1 MANVGAIFNMF
12 GAYGDVVC
20 IKILKNKRDCALV
33 QMAKPHHALQVRG
46 LEVRTVE
53 EVAPDSDRL
62 TVVLNRVADPHS
74 FHPDPDPAFW
84 AEYRSGSGS
93 RALMTKNWTKN
104 YS

>member
-1 MANVGAIFNMF
+1 VANVGAIFNMF

-62 TVVLNRVADPHS
+62 TVVLNRVQLKKKYFFLLQKLQFTYP
-74 FHPDPDPAFW
+74 
-84 AEYRSGSGS
+84 
-93 RALMTKNWTKN
+93 
-104 YS
+104 